1 MKLYTFDIAPNP
13 RRVAL
18 FMQYKGLSL
27 ESQQI
32 DLGKLEQFSDSYK
45 AINPDCSVPAL
56 QLDSGECLVDVV
68 AICSYLESVHPD
80 KPLMGRNDLE
90 RAQVLGWMHRL
101 YLNGFMAVADM
112 LRNQGDMFKDRAL
125 PGTEKVAQIPEL
137 VTRGRARF
145 AAFCNQMNAVCEKQE
160 FLVGEELTQA
170 DIDLLVSC
178 EFASWVKESV
188 PASCSALLAHLERVR
203 AALPA
208 S

>member
-18 FMQYKGLSL
+18 FMQYKGITLDT
-27 ESQQI
+27 QQI

-56 QLDSGECLVDVV
+56 ALDSGDCLVDVV
-68 AICSYLESVHPD
+68 AICSYLEGVHPD
-80 KPLMGRNDLE
+80 KPLLGADNLK

-101 YLNGFMAVADM
+101 YLSGFMAVADM

-125 PGTEKVAQIPEL
+125 PGPDKVEQIPAL
-137 VTRGRARF
+137 VSRGRDRLAGFFR
-145 AAFCNQMNAVCEKQE
+145 QMNSICETRDY
-160 FLVGEELTQA
+160 LVGDSLTQA
-170 DIDLLVSC
+170 DIDLLVVC
-178 EFASWVKESV
+178 EFAAWVKETV
-188 PASCSALLAHLERVR
+188 PESCAALLAHMARVR